1 MNSFDAMLAE
11 WDTPEERVRQAQQ
24 LAEYNAQPCRYGRW
38 DRECYVHGYL
48 PRRPCGH
55 CCTDVPCA
63 ICNRPL
69 TGRQRTRRRWGRR
82 GRR

>member
-1 MNSFDAMLAE
+1 MNSIDEMLAE
-11 WDTPEERVRQAQQ
+11 WDTPEERDRQARSI
-24 LAEYNAQPCRYGRW
+24 AEWNAKPCRFYMG
-38 DRECYVHGYL
+38 ECSIHGYL

-55 CCTDVPCA
+55 CCHDVPCV

-69 TGRQRTRRRWGRR
+69 TGRQRTRRLWRKR